1 MRSLRPLRS
10 KFTRLARRAT
20 LRDPRSLH
28 GSARCPTNLPAVR
41 AVLRRRLPGLCCAAA
56 AAGLAAGAA
65 AQTAPE
71 RSPAARAP
79 AAAAAQPGTFRS
91 GVTLIRTDVIVRDA
105 DGVFVADLAPSDFR
119 VKEDGMP
126 QEVASL
132 VLVHGGRVFNQL
144 SPTQPAQEGIILP
157 SSRPRNQIAGRIFI
171 FFVDAMHLEPQS
183 TPRVRHFVKDVIDIL
198 VHDGDLVGLIAND
211 SAGTAIDITYD
222 RELVKSSVD
231 GIVGTGLTP
240 RELIMDV
247 QDNRDGPAELRWRA
261 HRAFFTVNTLLENL
275 EAVQD
280 RRKVLMYVSTGYDLN
295 PFELQRL
302 HRVNRADR
310 YLRERLVDLA
320 ANDPEMAA
328 RFAPFDRIQRQ
339 GAVFSDGELIAEMDE
354 LADAASRANTTF
366 YTLDPRG
373 LVSTPDIDYD
383 VPLEAWREYQLAA
396 RSSLRTLAELTG
408 GISIVNTNNFEGLLR
423 QIDAETS
430 DYYIVGYYTSNPD
443 PAHRRRTLDVSVA
456 RDGVSVRSRTSYTF
470 SRTPA
475 GPGAAGGR

>member
-10 KFTRLARRAT
+10 KFVRLGFGLSCA
-20 LRDPRSLH
+20 L
-28 GSARCPTNLPAVR
+28 AV
-41 AVLRRRLPGLCCAAA
+41 
-56 AAGLAAGAA
+56 AGFAPDAA
-65 AQTAPE
+65 AQTAPD
-71 RSPAARAP
+71 RTAAGQRAGGVPAP
-79 AAAAAQPGTFRS
+79 PQPSTFRS
-91 GVTLIRTDVIVRDA
+91 GVTLIRTDVIVRDDA
-105 DGVFVADLAPSDFR
+105 GVFVADLTPADFR
-119 VKEDGMP
+119 VEEDGVP

-144 SPTQPAQEGIILP
+144 SPAPPVQEGIILP
-157 SSRPRNQIAGRIFI
+157 AGRARSDVAGRIFI

-198 VHDGDLVGLIAND
+198 VHDGDLVGMISND

-222 RELVKSSVD
+222 RELVKSAVD

-247 QDNRDGPAELRWRA
+247 QDSRDGPAELRWRA

-339 GAVFSDGELIAEMDE
+339 GTVFADSELIAEMDE
-354 LADAASRANTTF
+354 LANAASRANTTF

-373 LVSTPDIDYD
+373 LVSTPDIDFD

-396 RSSLRTLAELTG
+396 RSSLRSLAELTG

-423 QIDAETS
+423 RIDAETS
-430 DYYIVGYYTSNPD
+430 DYYVLGYYTTNPD
-443 PAHRRRTLDVSVA
+443 PAHRRRALDVSVA
-456 RDGVSVRSRTSYTF
+456 RAGVSVQSRTSYTF
-470 SRTPA
+470 RPA
-475 GPGAAGGR
+475 ESAGAAGGQ